1 MDETCCFVDLSLV
14 QKLHLFLGLSHAL
27 ESFIEYLLLK
37 HSRERTMC
45 DVLKKTTHGKACF
58 FCSWKIMSEPAMFG
72 PSVSMFV
79 LNGDAEVERFT
90 TQYTTQ

>member
-1 MDETCCFVDLSLV
+1 
-14 QKLHLFLGLSHAL
+14 
-27 ESFIEYLLLK
+27 
-37 HSRERTMC
+37 
-45 DVLKKTTHGKACF
+45 
-58 FCSWKIMSEPAMFG
+58 MSEPAMFG